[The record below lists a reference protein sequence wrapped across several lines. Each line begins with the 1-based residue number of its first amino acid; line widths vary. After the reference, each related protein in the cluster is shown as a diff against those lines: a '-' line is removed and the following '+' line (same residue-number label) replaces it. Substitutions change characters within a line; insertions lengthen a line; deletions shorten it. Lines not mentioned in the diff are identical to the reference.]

1 MAVTATLVRVS
12 QNHAN
17 RKHTYEFEH
26 ASRTLE
32 LNGQKYEFLGGRH
45 WYFNPALWQRHML
58 AHENLVNI
66 AHISN
71 YGLDSARAL
80 VSLRHLRGGILV
92 IEDDV
97 EE

>member
-1 MAVTATLVRVS
+1 M
-12 QNHAN
+12 
-17 RKHTYEFEH
+17 
-26 ASRTLE
+26 
-32 LNGQKYEFLGGRH
+32 
-45 WYFNPALWQRHML
+45 YFNPALWQRHML